1 MRRRGP
7 LSAVCV
13 ALAAVAALLALP
25 AATSAAPN
33 PFFGVVGVNF
43 PTQADLNRAAQGGAG
58 TFRIQFYWG
67 NTEPNP
73 GDRFY
78 ATTDQ
83 LVAEAAR
90 AGITVL
96 PDLSGVPPW
105 ISRIGTRPPIY
116 TASQRAAWRSL
127 LTDFARRYGAN
138 GAFWAL
144 HPELP
149 KDPITTWEIWNET
162 NLGGFWGGRPSAR
175 GFARLLKISAAGLR
189 AGDPSAQVL
198 TGGVFPFHTIR
209 NTVDMT
215 TYLNALYRV
224 PGVKNSFDALGIHP
238 DSTTPKGVLR
248 WVRVARRIMRRHG
261 DGATP
266 IWVSEFGWVTGG
278 HKLKSSPVKATLGQQ
293 ASKLTR
299 TYALF
304 QHNAGPLGIARA
316 IWFSYTDH
324 DSPGPD
330 FWTDRAGL
338 FTLDGHPKPAWYA
351 YARAAGGTP

>member
-13 ALAAVAALLALP
+13 ALTAAALLPLP
-25 AATSAAPN
+25 AAAAAAPN

-67 NTEPNP
+67 NTEPSP
-73 GDRFY
+73 GDRIY

-90 AGITVL
+90 AGVTLL
-96 PDLSGVPPW
+96 PDLSGVPTW
-105 ISRIGTRPPIY
+105 ISRIPARPPIY
-116 TASQRAAWRSL
+116 TAAQRAAWRSL
-127 LTDFARRYGAN
+127 LTDFARRYGTN
-138 GAFWAL
+138 GAFWTL
-144 HPELP
+144 HPEIP
-149 KDPITTWEIWNET
+149 KHPITTWEIWNET
-162 NLGGFWGGRPSAR
+162 NLGGFWGGKPSAR

-215 TYLNALYRV
+215 TYLNGLYRV
-224 PGVKNSFDALGIHP
+224 HGVKNSFDALGIHP
-238 DSTTPKGVLR
+238 YSTTPKGVVH

-261 DGATP
+261 DGGTP

-278 HKLKSSPVKATLGQQ
+278 RKIRNSPVRASFAGQ
-293 ASKLTR
+293 ASKLTT
-299 TYALF
+299 TYGLF
-304 QHNAGPLGIARA
+304 QRRAGSLGIARA
-316 IWFSYTDH
+316 LWFSYTDH
-324 DSPGPD
+324 ATTAPA

-338 FTLDGHPKPAWYA
+338 FTLDGKPKPSWYA
-351 YARAAGGTP
+351 FAQAAGGTP